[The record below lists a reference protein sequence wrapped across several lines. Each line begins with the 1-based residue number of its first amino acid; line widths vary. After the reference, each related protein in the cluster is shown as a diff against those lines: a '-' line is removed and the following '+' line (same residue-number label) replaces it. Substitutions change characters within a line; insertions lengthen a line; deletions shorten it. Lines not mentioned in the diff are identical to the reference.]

1 MRSEDGIE
9 KAIEEI
15 VAFVASLVIT
25 IAMFGIVLI
34 VVNITGG

>member
-15 VAFVASLVIT
+15 VAFIASLIIT
-25 IAMFGIVLI
+25 IAVFGVVLT
-34 VVNITGG
+34 VVAITGG

>member
-15 VAFVASLVIT
+15 VAFIVSLVIT
-25 IAMFGIVLI
+25 IVMFGMVLI
-34 VVNITGG
+34 VVDTIGG

>member
-15 VAFVASLVIT
+15 VAFIASLIIT
-25 IAMFGIVLI
+25 IAVFGVVLTIVAI
-34 VVNITGG
+34 IGE